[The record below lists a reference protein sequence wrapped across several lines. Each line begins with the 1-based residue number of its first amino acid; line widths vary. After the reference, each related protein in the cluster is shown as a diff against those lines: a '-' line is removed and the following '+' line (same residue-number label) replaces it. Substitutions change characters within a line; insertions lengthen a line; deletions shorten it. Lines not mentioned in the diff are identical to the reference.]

1 MNRRDYVCRRRK
13 LATFLIRSG
22 FDFTN
27 IRPDRDDPTRFVFL
41 FLDTPELREKIEE
54 YYSMV

>member
-1 MNRRDYVCRRRK
+1 MSRKDYVCRRRK
-13 LATFLIRSG
+13 LATFLIRAG

-27 IRPDRDDPTRFVFL
+27 IRQDKYDPTRVVFL

-54 YYSMV
+54 YYSII